1 MIEVRQMAAGLAAL
15 GVAFNREV
23 TPAVAEVYHGVIGA
37 RLDAAGWERAVRRAL
52 EAESFFPAP
61 AVLLRYGQAEG
72 APQARAMEV
81 YERIVRHYECGEQL
95 GPREIAERYGTA
107 AMEAFVA
114 AGGTR
119 AFSWCEPASTPFRAK
134 AWIEAWIET
143 TEQDPGKALTPGE
156 PSRQIGD
163 GSGPVSK
170 AEARRLMGQLA
181 GLSRG
186 TVE

>member
-52 EAESFFPAP
+52 ECESFFPPP
-61 AVLLRYGQAEG
+61 AVLLRYGQADG

-81 YERIVRHYECGEQL
+81 YERLVRHYECGEML
-95 GPREIAERYGTA
+95 GPRDVLERYGSA

-119 AFSWCEPASTPFRAK
+119 AFAWCEPSSAPFRAK
-134 AWIEAWIET
+134 AWLEAWLET
-143 TEQDPGKALTPGE
+143 TEQEPARALPAGE
-156 PSRQIGD
+156 QARQ
-163 GSGPVSK
+163 
-170 AEARRLMGQLA
+170 L
-181 GLSRG
+181 RG
-186 TVE
+186 